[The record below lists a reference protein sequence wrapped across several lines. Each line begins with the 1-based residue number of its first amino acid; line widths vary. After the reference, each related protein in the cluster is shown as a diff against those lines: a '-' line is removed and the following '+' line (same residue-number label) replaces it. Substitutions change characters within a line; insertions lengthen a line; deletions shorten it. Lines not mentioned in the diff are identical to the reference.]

1 MEGAGPAVIPRFW
14 IRETRIPM
22 GAIPSTRWFSLVL
35 TLTLVVVSQAQA
47 QKLVGSNTNAKAEG
61 TRIYENRLT
70 PLTNPKPLLAD
81 HPEFVAPI
89 EEVARFE
96 APVLVDDPD
105 ADLNVR
111 AWRFTY
117 NGRGIIEMPNRLRA
131 ADTAVIMVH
140 PWGIDDGQGW
150 KTPEPNGVCDF
161 CTPVKNE
168 LAARHTREVVNLFLK
183 SLRGRVNQ
191 VMFSLRGPSD
201 PTRKKLYRS
210 LHHRPT
216 AAERA
221 QGQKE
226 LKEQLRSLSY
236 KGEPLP
242 KTLTLSRDQ
251 PVVDYFRQF
260 PGLDASPRYN
270 GLRFWDVPVPITKDI
285 DLEDNDVVIFDED
298 GYAPLRDFLKQNKVR
313 HVLLTGYAT
322 DMCYCKT
329 TAGYE
334 NLSKDFNVFL
344 VGDASLATFPSNST
358 PRYATNA
365 ALSFAALNQLITQ
378 VSWVK
383 LEGPKPEAGAR

>member
-1 MEGAGPAVIPRFW
+1 
-14 IRETRIPM
+14 M
-22 GAIPSTRWFSLVL
+22 GNVPTLRWFGPVL
-35 TLTLVVVSQAQA
+35 ALLLGIVSEAGAQE
-47 QKLVGSNTNAKAEG
+47 KG
-61 TRIYENRLT
+61 TRVYENRLM

-81 HPEFVAPI
+81 HPEFIAPI
-89 EEVARFE
+89 EEVTRFE

-131 ADTAVIMVH
+131 DDTAVIMVH

-168 LAARHTREVVNLFLK
+168 LAARHTREVVNPFLK
-183 SLRGRVNQ
+183 SVRGQVSM

-201 PTRKKLYRS
+201 PIRKKMYRS
-210 LHHRPT
+210 FGHKPT
-216 AAERA
+216 DAERT
-221 QGQKE
+221 QGRKE
-226 LKEQLRSLSY
+226 LKEKLASLTY

-242 KTLTLSRDQ
+242 ETLTISSDK
-251 PVVDYFRQF
+251 PVIDYFRQF

-270 GLRFWDVPVPITKDI
+270 GPHFWDVPVPITKDI
-285 DLEDNDVVIFDED
+285 DTEDNDVVIFDED
-298 GYAPLRDFLKQNKVR
+298 GYPALRDFLKKNKVR

-322 DMCYCKT
+322 DMCYCRT

-358 PRYATNA
+358 PRFATNA
-365 ALSFAALNQLITQ
+365 AISFAALNQLITQ

-383 LEGPKPEAGAR
+383 FTGTKRPASETRESQK